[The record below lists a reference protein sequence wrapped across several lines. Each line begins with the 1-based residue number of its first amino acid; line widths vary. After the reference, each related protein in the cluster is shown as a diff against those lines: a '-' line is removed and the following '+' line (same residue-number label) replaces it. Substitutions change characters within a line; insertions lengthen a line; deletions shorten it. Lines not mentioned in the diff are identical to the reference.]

1 LPSLPARAIFDFHSL
16 LLREEFA
23 MAKLF
28 ENPRFIAIEGPIR
41 AGKST
46 LAALLAQE
54 IGASRIV
61 EPEHNPFLSQF
72 YRGEKSAAFPAQMW
86 FLMSRYEQ
94 LCAAAERDAR
104 AGKTAPIVAD
114 YIFEKDKLF
123 ACLNLSD
130 AELAL
135 YERQY
140 QYFRDQLPTPDL
152 VIYLQA
158 SPKVLR
164 TRLQRKG
171 LADERMMSGSYLDQV
186 VQAYEH
192 FFFHYTASDL
202 LVVNTDDIDFVHSN
216 QDLLTLLRRLK
227 EPVRGTQ
234 YFLPLGSGEKG
245 SPLSP
250 LRALRSQAAAL
261 RSMLSSPRALFT
273 SPRTVFNS
281 PQTALPPPR
290 TMLGSPRALTP
301 ALRSLTWTYAPGL
314 VQAAQRLC
322 R

>member
-1 LPSLPARAIFDFHSL
+1 
-16 LLREEFA
+16 

-28 ENPRFIAIEGPIR
+28 ENPRSIAIEGPIR

-46 LAALLAQE
+46 LATLLAQE
-54 IGASRIV
+54 IGATRVV
-61 EPEHNPFLSQF
+61 EPRQNPFLPQF

-94 LCAAAERDAR
+94 LCAAAERDAKT
-104 AGKTAPIVAD
+104 GKSAPMVAD

-130 AELAL
+130 DELAL

-158 SPKVLR
+158 SPRVLR
-164 TRLQRKG
+164 TRLERKG
-171 LADERMMSGSYLDQV
+171 LPDERTISGRYLEQV

-202 LVVNTDDIDFVHSN
+202 LVVNTDDIDFVHN
-216 QDLLTLLRRLK
+216 NRDLQILLRRLK
-227 EPVRGTQ
+227 EPVHGTQ
-234 YFLPLGSGEKG
+234 YFLPLGGG
-245 SPLSP
+245 D
-250 LRALRSQAAAL
+250 Q
-261 RSMLSSPRALFT
+261 SSPRNRLRAM
-273 SPRTVFNS
+273 RTQAPS
-281 PQTALPPPR
+281 LRSLIST
-290 TMLGSPRALTP
+290 PRALTP
-301 ALRSLTWTYAPGL
+301 TLRSLTWTFAPGI

-322 R
+322 RAW

>member
-1 LPSLPARAIFDFHSL
+1 
-16 LLREEFA
+16 

-28 ENPRFIAIEGPIR
+28 ENPRSIAIEGPIR

-46 LAALLAQE
+46 LATLLAQE
-54 IGASRIV
+54 IGATRIV
-61 EPEHNPFLSQF
+61 EPQQNPFLSQF

-104 AGKTAPIVAD
+104 AGKSAPTVAD

-123 ACLNLSD
+123 ASLTLSD

-164 TRLQRKG
+164 TRLERKG
-171 LADERMMSGSYLDQV
+171 LADERTISGNYLEQV

-202 LVVNTDDIDFVHSN
+202 LVVNTDDIDFVQNN
-216 QDLLTLLRRLK
+216 QDLQTLLRRLS

-234 YFLPLGSGEKG
+234 YFLPLGAAEQSG
-245 SPLSP
+245 PRRR
-250 LRALRSQAAAL
+250 LRALRAKVSTL
-261 RSMLSSPRALFT
+261 RDGISVPRALPST
-273 SPRTVFNS
+273 LRSVRPTLRTVK
-281 PQTALPPPR
+281 PT
-290 TMLGSPRALTP
+290 
-301 ALRSLTWTYAPGL
+301 LRSLTWTFAPGI
-314 VQAAQRLC
+314 VQAAQKLC
-322 R
+322 RAL

>member
-1 LPSLPARAIFDFHSL
+1 
-16 LLREEFA
+16 

-28 ENPRFIAIEGPIR
+28 ENPRSIAIEGPIR

-46 LAALLAQE
+46 LATLLAQE
-54 IGASRIV
+54 IGATCVV
-61 EPEHNPFLSQF
+61 EPRQNPFLPQF

-94 LCAAAERDAR
+94 LCAAAERDAK
-104 AGKTAPIVAD
+104 AGKSAPMVAD

-130 AELAL
+130 DELAL

-158 SPKVLR
+158 SPRVLR
-164 TRLQRKG
+164 TRLERKG
-171 LADERMMSGSYLDQV
+171 LPDERTISGRYLEQV

-202 LVVNTDDIDFVHSN
+202 LVVNTDDIDFVHN
-216 QDLLTLLRRLK
+216 NRDLQILLRRLK
-227 EPVRGTQ
+227 EPVHGTQ
-234 YFLPLGSGEKG
+234 YFLPLGGG
-245 SPLSP
+245 D
-250 LRALRSQAAAL
+250 Q
-261 RSMLSSPRALFT
+261 SSPRNRLRAM
-273 SPRTVFNS
+273 RTQAPS
-281 PQTALPPPR
+281 LRSLIST
-290 TMLGSPRALTP
+290 PRALTP
-301 ALRSLTWTYAPGL
+301 TLRSLTWTFAPGI

-322 R
+322 RAW

>member
-1 LPSLPARAIFDFHSL
+1 
-16 LLREEFA
+16 

-28 ENPRFIAIEGPIR
+28 ENPRCIAIEGPIR

-46 LAALLAQE
+46 LATLLAHE
-54 IGASRIV
+54 IGATRIV
-61 EPEHNPFLSQF
+61 EPQHNPFLSQF
-72 YRGEKSAAFPAQMW
+72 YRGERSAAFPAQMW

-94 LCAAAERDAR
+94 LCAAAERDAK
-104 AGKTAPIVAD
+104 AGKSAPLVAD

-130 AELAL
+130 NELAL
-135 YERQY
+135 YERQF

-164 TRLQRKG
+164 TRLERKG
-171 LADERMMSGSYLDQV
+171 LPEERAISGRYLEQV
-186 VQAYEH
+186 AEAYEH

-202 LVVNTDDIDFVHSN
+202 LIVNTDDIDFVRNN
-216 QDLLTLLRRLK
+216 QDLKTLLRRLK

-234 YFLPLGSGEKG
+234 YFLPLGNGEQG
-245 SPLSP
+245 GPRST
-250 LRALRSQAAAL
+250 LRALRAQATSLRAAA
-261 RSMLSSPRALFT
+261 SM
-273 SPRTVFNS
+273 
-281 PQTALPPPR
+281 PQARIGTR
-290 TMLGSPRALTP
+290 QALTP
-301 ALRSLTWTYAPGL
+301 TLRSVRPMLRSVRPTLRSLTWTFAPDI

-322 R
+322 RTW

>member
-1 LPSLPARAIFDFHSL
+1 
-16 LLREEFA
+16 

-28 ENPRFIAIEGPIR
+28 ENPRSIAIEGPIR

-46 LAALLAQE
+46 LATLLAQE
-54 IGASRIV
+54 IGATRVV
-61 EPEHNPFLSQF
+61 EPRQNPFLPQF

-94 LCAAAERDAR
+94 LCAAAERDAK
-104 AGKTAPIVAD
+104 AGKSAPMVAD

-130 AELAL
+130 DELAL

-164 TRLQRKG
+164 TRLERKG
-171 LADERMMSGSYLDQV
+171 LPDERTISGRYLEQV
-186 VQAYEH
+186 AQAYEH

-202 LVVNTDDIDFVHSN
+202 LVVNTDDIDFVHN
-216 QDLLTLLRRLK
+216 NRDLQTLLRRLK
-227 EPVRGTQ
+227 EPVHGTQ
-234 YFLPLGSGEKG
+234 YFLPLGNGEKG
-245 SPLSP
+245 GPLSP
-250 LRALRSQAAAL
+250 LRALRA
-261 RSMLSSPRALFT
+261 
-273 SPRTVFNS
+273 
-281 PQTALPPPR
+281 QTP
-290 TMLGSPRALTP
+290 S
-301 ALRSLTWTYAPGL
+301 LRSLVRIP
-314 VQAAQRLC
+314 QALTFRREAC
-322 R
+322 

>member
-1 LPSLPARAIFDFHSL
+1 
-16 LLREEFA
+16 

-28 ENPRFIAIEGPIR
+28 ENPRLIAIEGPIR

-54 IGASRIV
+54 IGATRIA
-61 EPEHNPFLSQF
+61 EPQHNPFLPQF
-72 YRGEKSAAFPAQMW
+72 YRGEKTAAFPAQMW

-94 LCAAAERDAR
+94 LCAAAEQDAK
-104 AGKTAPIVAD
+104 AGKSVPMVTD

-130 AELAL
+130 DELAL

-158 SPKVLR
+158 SPKALR
-164 TRLQRKG
+164 TRLERKG
-171 LADERMMSGSYLDQV
+171 LIDERTISGGYLEQV

-202 LVVNTDDIDFVHSN
+202 LVVNTDDIDFVQNN
-216 QDLLTLLRRLK
+216 QDLQTLLRRLT
-227 EPVRGTQ
+227 EPVRGKQ
-234 YFLPLGSGEKG
+234 YFLPLGATKQSG
-245 SPLSP
+245 P
-250 LRALRSQAAAL
+250 RRRL
-261 RSMLSSPRALFT
+261 RSMCAKVSALRDGI
-273 SPRTVFNS
+273 SVPRTVPS
-281 PQTALPPPR
+281 EPR
-290 TMLGSPRALTP
+290 VLTP
-301 ALRSLTWTYAPGL
+301 TLRS
-314 VQAAQRLC
+314 VNSI
-322 R
+322 

>member
-1 LPSLPARAIFDFHSL
+1 VVHAIFDFYSL
-16 LLREEFA
+16 LLRKEFA

-28 ENPRFIAIEGPIR
+28 ENPRSIAIEGPIR

-46 LAALLAQE
+46 LATLLAQE
-54 IGASRIV
+54 IGATRVV
-61 EPEHNPFLSQF
+61 EPQQNPFLSQF

-94 LCAAAERDAR
+94 LCAAAERDAKT
-104 AGKTAPIVAD
+104 GKSVPMVAD

-130 AELAL
+130 DELAL

-140 QYFRDQLPTPDL
+140 EYFRDQLPTPDL

-164 TRLQRKG
+164 TRLERKG
-171 LADERMMSGSYLDQV
+171 LADERTISGRYLEQV
-186 VQAYEH
+186 VRAYEH

-202 LVVNTDDIDFVHSN
+202 LIVNTDDIDFVHNN
-216 QDLLTLLRRLK
+216 QDLQTLLRRLK

-234 YFLPLGSGEKG
+234 YFLPLGNGEQG
-245 SPLSP
+245 SPRSR
-250 LRALRSQAAAL
+250 LRAICTQMTALRSGI
-261 RSMLSSPRALFT
+261 S
-273 SPRTVFNS
+273 V
-281 PQTALPPPR
+281 
-290 TMLGSPRALTP
+290 PRALT
-301 ALRSLTWTYAPGL
+301 STFAPGI

-322 R
+322 RAL

>member
-1 LPSLPARAIFDFHSL
+1 
-16 LLREEFA
+16 

-46 LAALLAQE
+46 LATLLAQE
-54 IGASRIV
+54 IGATRIV
-61 EPEHNPFLSQF
+61 EPQQNPFLSQF
-72 YRGEKSAAFPAQMW
+72 YRGENSAAFPAQMW

-104 AGKTAPIVAD
+104 TGKSATMVAD
-114 YIFEKDKLF
+114 YIFEKDKIF

-130 AELAL
+130 DELAL
-135 YERQY
+135 YERQF

-164 TRLQRKG
+164 TRLARKG
-171 LADERMMSGSYLDQV
+171 VPEEQAISGRYLEQV
-186 VQAYEH
+186 TEAYEH

-202 LVVNTDDIDFVHSN
+202 LIVNTDDIDFVRNN
-216 QDLLTLLRRLK
+216 QDLQTLLRRLK

-234 YFLPLGSGEKG
+234 YFLPLGGGEKG
-245 SPLSP
+245 GPLSP
-250 LRALRSQAAAL
+250 LRTLRSQGASL
-261 RSMLSSPRALFT
+261 RSLVSMSRSVFGSQGMAKE
-273 SPRTVFNS
+273 SPRT
-281 PQTALPPPR
+281 ALASPR
-290 TMLGSPRALTP
+290 TLTP
-301 ALRSLTWTYAPGL
+301 ALRSFSLRSVSPAVRSLTWSFAPGI

>member
-1 LPSLPARAIFDFHSL
+1 
-16 LLREEFA
+16 

-28 ENPRFIAIEGPIR
+28 ENPRSIAIEGPIR

-46 LAALLAQE
+46 LATLLAQE
-54 IGASRIV
+54 IGATRVV
-61 EPEHNPFLSQF
+61 EPRQNPFLPQF

-94 LCAAAERDAR
+94 LCAAAERDAKT
-104 AGKTAPIVAD
+104 GKSAPMVAD

-130 AELAL
+130 DELAL

-164 TRLQRKG
+164 TRLERKG
-171 LADERMMSGSYLDQV
+171 LPDERTISGRYLEQV
-186 VQAYEH
+186 AQAYEH

-202 LVVNTDDIDFVHSN
+202 LVVNTDDIDFVHN
-216 QDLLTLLRRLK
+216 NRDLQTLLRRLK
-227 EPVRGTQ
+227 EPVHGTQ
-234 YFLPLGSGEKG
+234 YFLPLGKVQTNGMENFWSLLKRGISDKCISLEPFHVFPIWTSKPSATITTKTLKMATDATQPYCMSSVSG
-245 SPLSP
+245 SCSI
-250 LRALRSQAAAL
+250 
-261 RSMLSSPRALFT
+261 
-273 SPRTVFNS
+273 N
-281 PQTALPPPR
+281 
-290 TMLGSPRALTP
+290 
-301 ALRSLTWTYAPGL
+301 
-314 VQAAQRLC
+314 
-322 R
+322 

>member
-1 LPSLPARAIFDFHSL
+1 
-16 LLREEFA
+16 

-28 ENPRFIAIEGPIR
+28 ENPRSIAIEGPIR

-46 LAALLAQE
+46 LATLLAEE
-54 IGASRIV
+54 IGATRIV
-61 EPEHNPFLSQF
+61 EPQQNPFLPRF

-94 LCAAAERDAR
+94 LCESAERDAR
-104 AGKTAPIVAD
+104 AGKSAPIVAD
-114 YIFEKDKLF
+114 YIFEKDKLY

-164 TRLQRKG
+164 TRLKRKG
-171 LADERMMSGSYLDQV
+171 LADERAISTGYLEQV

-202 LVVNTDDIDFVHSN
+202 LVVNTDDIDFVQNN
-216 QDLLTLLRRLK
+216 QDLQTLLRRLT
-227 EPVRGTQ
+227 EPVHGTQ
-234 YFLPLGSGEKG
+234 YFLPLANGGQSDPGRRWQAMR
-245 SPLSP
+245 SRVST
-250 LRALRSQAAAL
+250 LRDGISV
-261 RSMLSSPRALFT
+261 PRAIT
-273 SPRTVFNS
+273 SVPRVLN
-281 PQTALPPPR
+281 
-290 TMLGSPRALTP
+290 P
-301 ALRSLTWTYAPGL
+301 AVRSVRPTLRSLTWTFAPGIA
-314 VQAAQRLC
+314 QAAQKLC
-322 R
+322 RAF